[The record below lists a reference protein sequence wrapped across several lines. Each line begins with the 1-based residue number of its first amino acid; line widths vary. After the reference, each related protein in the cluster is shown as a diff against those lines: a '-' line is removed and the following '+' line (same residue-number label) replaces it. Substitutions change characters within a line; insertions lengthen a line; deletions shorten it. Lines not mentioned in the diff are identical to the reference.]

1 MPRPANER
9 LWPCMWYNT
18 MAAELWSSTAG
29 AEDQVVHIKVFNFG
43 PATCGTSFVGS
54 VPTLGWGA
62 LAHSLPGVTSGRQ
75 GPVLS
80 SVTGAG
86 QQGGALQ
93 THTASLN
100 LNPGLFL

>member
-9 LWPCMWYNT
+9 PWPCMWCNT

-29 AEDQVVHIKVFNFG
+29 AEDQAVHVKAFNFG
-43 PATCGTSFVGS
+43 PATCGISFVGS
-54 VPTLGWGA
+54 VPILGWGA
-62 LAHSLPGVTSGRQ
+62 LASPQGKQ
-75 GPVLS
+75 GPMLS
-80 SVTGAG
+80 SVTGVG

-93 THTASLN
+93 THAASLN